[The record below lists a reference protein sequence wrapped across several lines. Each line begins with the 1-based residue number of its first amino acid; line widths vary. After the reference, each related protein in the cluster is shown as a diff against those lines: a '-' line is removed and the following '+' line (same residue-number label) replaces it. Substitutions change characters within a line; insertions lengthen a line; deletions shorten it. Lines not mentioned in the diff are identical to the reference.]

1 MDRKIGGPDASFSME
16 PDEFALMVKQVR
28 EVEDAIGHV
37 IYPTDTTMI
46 KGREFCRSLF
56 VVNSMKAGDVFTE
69 NNVRSIRPGNGLEPK
84 YLDEVLGKKAA
95 HDIERGTPLSYN
107 DILE

>member
-1 MDRKIGGPDASFSME
+1 
-16 PDEFALMVKQVR
+16 
-28 EVEDAIGHV
+28 
-37 IYPTDTTMI
+37 MI

-69 NNVRSIRPGNGLEPK
+69 NNVRSIRPGMAWRPK

-95 HDIERGTPLSYN
+95 HDIERGTPLSFN